1 MCLVSYSRTF
11 PERSPL
17 MNVLRSS
24 QSTLITSSLG
34 GGSVFVSKNQVPSR
48 SAQMTKP
55 RVPPTTN
62 VFEASS
68 GLVADVHQSPWR
80 GPRSNVALS
89 QLSSTPLGHLLPKSL
104 SLISLLNSS
113 GGRSFVREN
122 FEGMSPPPRV
132 VALSLFSA
140 FGTLYAYYRTRK
152 DRTVQ
157 AINK

>member
-1 MCLVSYSRTF
+1 
-11 PERSPL
+11 

-34 GGSVFVSKNQVPSR
+34 GGSVLKSKNQVPSR
-48 SAQMTKP
+48 SAQITKP

-62 VFEASS
+62 IVEASS
-68 GLVADVHQSPWR
+68 GLVADVHQSPYR

-89 QLSSTPLGHLLPKSL
+89 QLSSTLLGRLLPKRL

-122 FEGMSPPPRV
+122 FEGMSPPPRL

-140 FGTLYAYYRTRK
+140 FGTLYALDRTRK
-152 DRTVQ
+152 GCAVQ
-157 AINK
+157 AMNKEYKFR